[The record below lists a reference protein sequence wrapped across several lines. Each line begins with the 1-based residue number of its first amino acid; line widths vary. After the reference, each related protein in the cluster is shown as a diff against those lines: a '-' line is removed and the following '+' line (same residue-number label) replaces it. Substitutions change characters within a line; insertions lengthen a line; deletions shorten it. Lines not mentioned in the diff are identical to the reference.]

1 MPQINLDVLNNIVIK
16 TLTKSGVQEKDA
28 QIISDSILFAHRTG
42 KGTHGISRLPIYV
55 KKIKNG
61 SLNPFS
67 EFSVVKDRKAVAVL
81 DAENGFGQLAAHKA
95 VKLAIKKANEFGVGI
110 VGVRNSN
117 NFGTAAY
124 FLNQAAQQNFIST
137 IYSNSAPALAP
148 WGGSKAVFGTNPIG
162 YGFPVGEGKAP
173 IILDMAT
180 SFVARGKIRLA
191 AKNNE
196 KIPLGWALDQYGNPT
211 DDANEALKGT
221 LVPIG
226 EHKGSGLSMIVDLF
240 AGLLTGAG
248 FAGDVLNLN
257 TNGEYSRNGHFVMV
271 LNIDFF
277 MSQEE
282 YQSKIEY
289 LISKIKEQQ
298 TTITIKYPGES
309 AFENSKTNSEYVPI
323 SDNVVS
329 EINQLLT
336 QMELNISL
344 YD

>member
-1 MPQINLDVLNNIVIK
+1 MPQIQLDVIDTVVIQ
-16 TLTKSGVQEKDA
+16 TLTKCRVSVKNA
-28 QIISDSILFAHRTG
+28 KIISDSILFAHRTG

-55 KKIKNG
+55 KKINNG
-61 SLNPFS
+61 SLNPTT
-67 EFSVVKDRKAVAVL
+67 EFSVVKDRKVVAVL

-95 VKLAIKKANEFGVGI
+95 VEMAIEKAKEFGVGI

-124 FLNQAAQQNFIST
+124 FLNQAAQENFIST

-173 IILDMAT
+173 ILLDMAT
-180 SFVARGKIRLA
+180 SFAARGKIRLA

-196 KIPLGWALDQYGNPT
+196 KIPLGWALDQNGNPT
-211 DDANEALKGT
+211 EDPNEALKGT

-226 EHKGSGLSMIVDLF
+226 EHKGAGLSMIVDLF

-277 MSQEE
+277 MSPEE
-282 YQSKIEY
+282 YQLKIEY

-298 TTITIKYPGES
+298 TTNTIKYPGES
-309 AFENSKTNSEYVPI
+309 AFENSKTNSEYVQI
-323 SDNVVS
+323 SDKVVS

-336 QMELNISL
+336 QLELNISM
-344 YD
+344 